1 MLWLWG
7 GSAFL
12 AAFLAAGRCSSPP
25 QCLWPSG
32 PVRVRVSVRVS
43 VSVFNFGL
51 VMSLWGFSGCRGCV
65 WRTRRWLVAAGRQL
79 PPRGVEFHRVQL
91 FVWVFICTSV
101 YIFILRAWVAWVAWL
116 SAQWHWVPQ
125 LCGTQLAV
133 RMHVAAA
140 AGPHAVLVCYGYGQL
155 GSHGI
160 LALCVMVLV
169 GLALQ
174 WVALDLLSL

>member
-1 MLWLWG
+1 
-7 GSAFL
+7 
-12 AAFLAAGRCSSPP
+12 
-25 QCLWPSG
+25 
-32 PVRVRVSVRVS
+32 
-43 VSVFNFGL
+43 
-51 VMSLWGFSGCRGCV
+51 MSLWGFSGCRGCV

-91 FVWVFICTSV
+91 FVWVFICKSV

-125 LCGTQLAV
+125 LRGTQLAV

>member
-32 PVRVRVSVRVS
+32 RVRVRVSIRVS

-79 PPRGVEFHRVQL
+79 PLRGVDFHRVQL
-91 FVWVFICTSV
+91 FVWVFICNSV
-101 YIFILRAWVAWVAWL
+101 YILMALFASVRLVVAFHALRLPA
-116 SAQWHWVPQ
+116 
-125 LCGTQLAV
+125 G
-133 RMHVAAA
+133 AAA
-140 AGPHAVLVCYGYGQL
+140 ICAVFLECCGVLNSKHVLVVFWCGCCCGC
-155 GSHGI
+155 G
-160 LALCVMVLV
+160 V
-169 GLALQ
+169 GRRF
-174 WVALDLLSL
+174 

>member
-65 WRTRRWLVAAGRQL
+65 WRTRCWLVASGQQL
-79 PPRGVEFHRVQL
+79 PPRGVAFHRVQL
-91 FVWVFICTSV
+91 FVWVFICKSV
-101 YIFILRAWVAWVAWL
+101 YIFILRAWVAWVAWVAWL
-116 SAQWHWVPQ
+116 SAKWHWVPQ
-125 LCGTQLAV
+125 RRCGTQLAV
-133 RMHVAAA
+133 RLRVAAA
-140 AGPHAVLVCYGYGQL
+140 AGPHAALVCYGYGQL

-160 LALCVMVLV
+160 LA
-169 GLALQ
+169 
-174 WVALDLLSL
+174 